1 MTIKV
6 LSVRPEWSW
15 AIFYAGKIVENRSW
29 ATRHRGRLL
38 IHASL
43 RPDRAA
49 RPFMAALGI
58 EVPAAVPRGVVL
70 GSVVLVDVVD
80 DADSP
85 WAELG
90 QKHWLLEDPQ
100 PWPEPVTAKGDLGLW
115 DWPHS

>member
-1 MTIKV
+1 MKT

-15 AIFYAGKIVENRSW
+15 AILHAGKLVENRSW
-29 ATRHRGRLL
+29 ATRYRGRLL

-49 RPFMAALGI
+49 RGFMAALGI
-58 EVPAAVPRGVVL
+58 EVPAVALRGVIL

-85 WAELG
+85 WAEPG
-90 QKHWLLEDPQ
+90 QKHWLLRDPE
-100 PWPEPVTAKGDLGLW
+100 PWPVPVAAKGDLGLW
-115 DWPHS
+115 DWPRG